1 MLKLSKFKPLVSVV
15 IPTYNRSH
23 LLERAL
29 KSVINQ
35 TYSNF
40 EVIVVDDSSSDNTPL
55 VVNSFNDKRI
65 RYIRHEKNMGAV
77 AARNTGI
84 GAAKADYIAFQDS
97 DDEWMPRKLEKQM
110 RVFASAPEN
119 LGVVF
124 TSYWLFENGEKLYSP
139 HESLVKHPEGDM
151 HNALLEGN
159 FVNAPT
165 SVVRRECFEKA
176 GYFESLPRLQEWGLW
191 LRISKYYHFRHIN
204 EPLVNAYRQSDSI
217 SSDMNA
223 FIAARKYIL
232 SKYFDEISK
241 KPKLLSQHYF
251 EIGYA
256 LCLNRQIKA
265 GRVYFYKAMQ
275 IYPFN
280 TKLLLSNIVSFF
292 GLETYNKLAALYLR
306 RSTKN

>member
-1 MLKLSKFKPLVSVV
+1 MLKLTKFEPLVSVV

-29 KSVINQ
+29 QSVVNQ

-40 EVIVVDDSSSDNTPL
+40 EVIVVDDSSSDNTQL
-55 VVNSFNDKRI
+55 VVTSFHDKRI

-84 GAAKADYIAFQDS
+84 AAAKADYIAFQDS
-97 DDEWMPRKLEKQM
+97 DDEWMAKKLEKQM
-110 RVFASAPEN
+110 ARFAHAPEN

-124 TSYWLFENGEKLYSP
+124 TSYWLFEDGKKLYSP
-139 HESLVKHPEGDM
+139 PESMIKQSEGDM

-165 SVVRRECFEKA
+165 SVVRKVCFKKAGCFEN
-176 GYFESLPRLQEWGLW
+176 LPRLQEWGLW

-217 SSDMNA
+217 STDMNA
-223 FIAARKYIL
+223 FVAARKYIL
-232 SKYFDEISK
+232 GKYFDEISK

-256 LCLNRQIKA
+256 LCLNRQIEE
-265 GRVYFYKAMQ
+265 GRAYFYKAMR

-280 TKLLLSNIVSFF
+280 AKLLLSNIVSVF
-292 GLETYNKLAALYLR
+292 GLEIYNKLTALYLR
-306 RSTKN
+306 TGTKH